1 MAVDGTW
8 DLNLK
13 TPMGDRPV
21 TITLTSDGNDLSGTF
36 HAPQGEQSFEGGTAS
51 GDEGTWS
58 TMFNGAM
65 GEMKLDFVGL
75 VDGDTIGG
83 TVQFGSF
90 GSGTFSG
97 TRAAS

>member
-8 DLNLK
+8 NLTLK

-21 TITLTSDGNDLSGTF
+21 TVVLNSDGNDLSGKF
-36 HAPQGEQSFEGGTAS
+36 QAPQGDQEFDGGTAS
-51 GDEGTWS
+51 GDEATWS

-65 GEMKLDFVGL
+65 GEMKLDFVGK
-75 VDGDTIGG
+75 VDGDSMDG

-90 GSGTFSG
+90 GPGTFTG
-97 TRAAS
+97 TRA